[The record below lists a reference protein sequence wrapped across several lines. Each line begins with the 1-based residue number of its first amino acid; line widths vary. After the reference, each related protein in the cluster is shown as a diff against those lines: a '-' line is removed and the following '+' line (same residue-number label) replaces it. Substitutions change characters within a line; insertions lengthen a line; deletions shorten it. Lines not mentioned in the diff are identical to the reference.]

1 MERHIF
7 IVSGIPGAGKTT
19 VSGLL
24 ARRFE
29 RGVHLQA
36 DIFQKLIV
44 TGGLFPEKEPGGEGW
59 RQN

>member
-24 ARRFE
+24 ARRFD
-29 RGVHLQA
+29 RGVALDDGA
-36 DIFQKLIV
+36 DHRLVI
-44 TGGLFPEKEPGGEGW
+44 EPVELGK
-59 RQN
+59 RI